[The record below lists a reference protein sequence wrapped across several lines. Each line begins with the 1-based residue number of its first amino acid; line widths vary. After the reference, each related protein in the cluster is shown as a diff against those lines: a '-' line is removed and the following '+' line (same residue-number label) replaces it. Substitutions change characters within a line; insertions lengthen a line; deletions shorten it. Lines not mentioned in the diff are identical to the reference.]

1 MQSKLYKTMPLYA
14 KMMFFSMIQKTLK
27 SRENLANTGKKWQR
41 KVRKN
46 YDKSIVR
53 LPRQLEWE
61 VIEVLDLL
69 GLQEIW

>member
-14 KMMFFSMIQKTLK
+14 KMMFFSMTQKTLK
-27 SRENLANTGKKWQR
+27 SRENPANTGKKWQR

-53 LPRQLEWE
+53 LPRHFGEMPWE
-61 VIEVLDLL
+61 ESEVR
-69 GLQEIW
+69 ISKRVV